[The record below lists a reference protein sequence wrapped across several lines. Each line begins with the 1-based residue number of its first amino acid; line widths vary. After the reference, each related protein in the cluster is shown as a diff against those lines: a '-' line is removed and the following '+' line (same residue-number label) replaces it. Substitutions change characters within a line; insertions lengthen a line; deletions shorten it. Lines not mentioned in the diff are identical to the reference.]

1 MTRTFAEALTR
12 APNVTIA
19 ALAAELTALAGKARA
34 MQLADLLMRELA
46 KGE

>member
-1 MTRTFAEALTR
+1 MTRTFAQELTR

-19 ALAAELTALAGKARA
+19 ALAAELTALVGNAKALK
-34 MQLADLLMRELA
+34 LADLLRRELE